1 MPKNHRS
8 GSKTPLFE
16 DKLTKNY
23 RSSSQTA
30 LFEDELP
37 KIILHTF
44 F

>member
-1 MPKNHRS
+1 LP
-8 GSKTPLFE
+8 
-16 DKLTKNY
+16 KNY
-23 RSSSQTA
+23 RSSSKTA